1 MLLALIASAA
11 VYSGSFYVGSTL
23 LARRRT
29 LPLGIGL
36 LAVSLVAAVLFIIAS
51 INYPRASGS

>member
-23 LARRRT
+23 LGRRRT
-29 LPLGIGL
+29 LPLGVGL
-36 LAVSLVAAVLFIIAS
+36 LVVSFVAAVLFIIVS
-51 INYPRASGS
+51 VNYPRASGS

>member
-23 LARRRT
+23 LSRRRT
-29 LPLGIGL
+29 LPLGVGL
-36 LAVSLVAAVLFIIAS
+36 LAVSLVAAVLFIIVS
-51 INYPRASGS
+51 VNYPRASGS